1 VQDTIAIVFDFDDTL
16 TPDTS
21 SSFLESL
28 GVDVKDFW
36 TKRVQRRI
44 DDGWDPVPAYLYEMI
59 QISKSG
65 NPERLITREKLL
77 RFGRE
82 VKFYNGATRIFSR
95 LKKNAESVNPNISVE
110 YYLISSAI
118 GRFLQETSIQAF
130 EQIWASDF
138 SLLTRRH

>member
-1 VQDTIAIVFDFDDTL
+1 MNLVFDFDDTL
-16 TPDTS
+16 APDTTS
-21 SSFLESL
+21 SYLESL

-36 TKRVQRRI
+36 TKGVQGRI

-65 NPERLITREKLL
+65 DPHKLTTREKLL

-82 VKFYNGATRIFSR
+82 VRFYNGATRIFSR
-95 LKKNAESVNPNISVE
+95 LKKNAESINPNVSVE

-118 GRFLQETSIQAF
+118 GTILRETSIAKHF
-130 EQIWASDF
+130 EQI
-138 SLLTRRH
+138 